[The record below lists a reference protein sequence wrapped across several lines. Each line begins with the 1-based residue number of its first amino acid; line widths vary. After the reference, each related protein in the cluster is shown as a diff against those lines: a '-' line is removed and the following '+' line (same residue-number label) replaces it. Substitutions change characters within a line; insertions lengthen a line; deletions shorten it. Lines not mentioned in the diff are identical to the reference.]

1 MNEMLR
7 RAAEMGDIE
16 MLYRSIHN
24 DPCILERI
32 DQQQFVETP
41 LHVAVSHNQILF
53 AMEIMMLKPSF
64 AKKLNLDG
72 FTPLHLALQNRPQ
85 TTEMVNRVVRV
96 DSNLVRVR
104 GREGKTP
111 LHCVAEE
118 GNLEFL
124 KMFLSLCPLSIQDV
138 TVNNETALFVAVSHG
153 RPEAFEILVKGLCSA
168 RRRGYKI
175 PSKILM
181 KCNDDETNNVL
192 HIAALTNQPQVL
204 KIVFS
209 YFYGIKINAKNRNG
223 LTALDIANGQIHVNN
238 RQVKNLLHNRW
249 KVFPRILNG
258 FSDYFRT
265 RYITEERRNLLL
277 VIAVLIVTTIFSKK
291 KKIVPVT
298 YQAALSP
305 PGGVWQ
311 GDMNFNMSKITDNN
325 SAQIP
330 GKTVMSNMNL

>member
-1 MNEMLR
+1 
-7 RAAEMGDIE
+7 
-16 MLYRSIHN
+16 
-24 DPCILERI
+24 
-32 DQQQFVETP
+32 
-41 LHVAVSHNQILF
+41 
-53 AMEIMMLKPSF
+53 MEIMMLKPSF

-85 TTEMVNRVVRV
+85 TTEMVNRLVRV
-96 DSNLVRVR
+96 DTDLVRVR

-138 TVNNETALFVAVSHG
+138 TVNNETALFVAVRNG
-153 RPEAFEILVKGLCSA
+153 RPEAFEILVQGLCSA

-175 PSKILM
+175 SSKILM

-238 RQVKNLLHNRW
+238 RQVKNLLQNRW

-277 VIAVLIVTTIFSKK
+277 VVAVLIVT
-291 KKIVPVT
+291 VT

-311 GDMNFNMSKITDNN
+311 GDLNFNMSKITDNN

-330 GKTVMSNMNL
+330 GKTVMSNMKFVTFYWVNTLIFL